1 TAPEDERTIRE
12 IRHEVKSAINY
23 GYFDVARKL
32 INSLASEIRVIVTN
46 LPLASYPES
55 LELAVRLIDEGRN
68 ESAKEV
74 LALALSTLVIEE
86 EYLPIP
92 LLKAHKLIED
102 ASSQSDKEEAMQL
115 LAQAHTQIRLSQ
127 QLGYAE
133 ADVEYDE
140 LKTEL
145 ENLEKQLKAEEHS
158 HHAFGELKTKVAS
171 FFQRISKAKKH

>member
-1 TAPEDERTIRE
+1 M
-12 IRHEVKSAINY
+12 
-23 GYFDVARKL
+23 
-32 INSLASEIRVIVTN
+32 ASEIRVIVTN

-55 LELAVRLIDEGRN
+55 LELAARLIDEGRN

-92 LLKAHKLIED
+92 LLKAHKLIENV
-102 ASSQSDKEEAMQL
+102 SSQSDRAEAMQL
-115 LAQAHTQIRLSQ
+115 LAQAHTQIRLSR

-145 ENLEKQLKAEEHS
+145 ENLERQLKADEHS
-158 HHAFGELKTKVAS
+158 HHTF
-171 FFQRISKAKKH
+171 